1 MGYLIAG
8 YVITAAVL
16 GGYLLSLRMRARRAL
31 ARADAVAARRDGR
44 AGEQADEPNHPD
56 G

>member
-8 YVITAAVL
+8 YVITAGVL

-31 ARADAVAARRDGR
+31 ARAGAVAARRDARISEPG
-44 AGEQADEPNHPD
+44 GEANGAD